1 MNRSSCVGSVLKAG
15 VEYVI
20 SPKRQSLWNSVKG
33 KVRGDKRTCLLESR
47 IRGGVYRIGTGREER
62 DVN

>member
-1 MNRSSCVGSVLKAG
+1 MGSVLKAG

-20 SPKRQSLWNSVKG
+20 SPKSYSLWNRVKG
-33 KVRGDKRTCLLESR
+33 KAGGDQRSCLFESSL
-47 IRGGVYRIGTGREER
+47 RGGVRRIGTGREER